1 MRWPKLERKQ
11 NENIDSSS
19 RVSAVERLCDGD
31 IMVRGRFSRHILVP
45 LVAIK
50 ERLNSTASLD
60 TEVDQVPQCVKIFY
74 PVITPT
80 HHVKLKIVT
89 D

>member
-19 RVSAVERLCDGD
+19 RVSAVERFGAGG
-31 IMVRGRFSRHILVP
+31 IMVCGRFTRHILVP

-60 TEVDQVPQCVKIFY
+60 TEADQVPQCVKIFY
-74 PVITPT
+74 PDITPT
-80 HHVKLKIVT
+80 HHVKSKIVT

>member
-1 MRWPKLERKQ
+1 M
-11 NENIDSSS
+11 ST
-19 RVSAVERLCDGD
+19 VEARGAGG
-31 IMVRGRFSRHILVP
+31 IMVCGMFSRHILVL

-60 TEVDQVPQCVKIFY
+60 TVAELVPQCVKIFY

-80 HHVKLKIVT
+80 HHVKSKIVT